1 MKEAFIIDLQ
11 GKYIEPT
18 LVMDSVAGVFDIVET
33 VSTDTDTNKGQA
45 QQLKSNQPNTK
56 VRGYTV
62 AISMPEGLYEPQFDV
77 AGYRDAIKL
86 DPTTNGSTFWKNG
99 LTQAEIE
106 ALKPQPQPNPVETL
120 GQQLV
125 ARELEVME
133 LKNQN
138 ATQGTALVAMELRL
152 LKLEGMGTNV

>member
-18 LVMDSVAGVFDIVET
+18 LVMESVAGVFDIVET
-33 VSTDTDTNKGQA
+33 VTSVDGQA
-45 QQLKSNQPNTK
+45 QQPKSNQPNTK
-56 VRGYTV
+56 VTGYTV
-62 AISMPEGLYEPQFDV
+62 AIPMPEGLYEPQFDV
-77 AGYRDAIKL
+77 AGYRAAIKL
-86 DPTTNGSTFWKNG
+86 DPTTNGSEFWKNG

-106 ALKPQPQPNPVETL
+106 ALKPKLQPNPIETL

-133 LKNQN
+133 LRNQN
-138 ATQGTALVAMELRL
+138 ASQGAALVALELRL
-152 LKLEGMGTNV
+152 LNLEGVGTNV